1 MKKRIF
7 AVIFII
13 VALAAGFYFS
23 REAAG
28 ETKKKQYLFG
38 ATYMTMNNPYFPALN
53 ESIKEVIEGN
63 GDILITRNPLQDQD
77 KQNEQIA
84 DMIEEGIDLLF
95 LNPVN
100 LRGVKPA
107 IKLCQENDIPIIVV
121 DTNVLGEEEQEII
134 LSIIVSDNYDAGVQ
148 CALDMMTRRSEA
160 KIVVVN
166 HPEINSTN
174 MRVQGFKD
182 TIADYPSYQ
191 VVDERVVTTELVP
204 AMKEMQKVLYT
215 DVEFDVV
222 LGGNDPT
229 ALGCL
234 AAMQMHRVNE
244 DILIYGIDGSPA
256 GKAMIKAGYLTG
268 TAAQYPTQIGGTA
281 ASTAYSYLEGKP
293 VEKKVIVPV
302 SLITEK
308 NLREFDVNGWQ

>member
-121 DTNVLGEEEQEII
+121 DTNTKGKGALIYHMNV
-134 LSIIVSDNYDAGVQ
+134 VSCGLPAAF
-148 CALDMMTRRSEA
+148 CACRHKWKRRS
-160 KIVVVN
+160 
-166 HPEINSTN
+166 
-174 MRVQGFKD
+174 
-182 TIADYPSYQ
+182 
-191 VVDERVVTTELVP
+191 L
-204 AMKEMQKVLYT
+204 
-215 DVEFDVV
+215 
-222 LGGNDPT
+222 
-229 ALGCL
+229 ALCL
-234 AAMQMHRVNE
+234 EV
-244 DILIYGIDGSPA
+244 
-256 GKAMIKAGYLTG
+256 
-268 TAAQYPTQIGGTA
+268 
-281 ASTAYSYLEGKP
+281 
-293 VEKKVIVPV
+293 
-302 SLITEK
+302 
-308 NLREFDVNGWQ
+308 